1 MRVISV
7 DEEWVSPDS
16 LVHWYRGTVDV
27 TRQVTDFDLLRLPGL
42 EYISNT
48 QLDMPERTL
57 RTQACWYT
65 LTPATMAA
73 IGIDKGDVLG
83 SLHAAEHASI
93 ALLPLLANCDR
104 WDLGGLSTNLHTD
117 TDLPTVFVHDAYP
130 GGAGY
135 AHYGFAHAREWIER
149 TYQAVS
155 ECHCHD
161 GCPRCIQSPKCGN
174 GNEPLSK
181 SGAER
186 LLGFLVEHSPFEEI
200 PRKLSD
206 TK

>member
-1 MRVISV
+1 
-7 DEEWVSPDS
+7 
-16 LVHWYRGTVDV
+16 
-27 TRQVTDFDLLRLPGL
+27 
-42 EYISNT
+42 
-48 QLDMPERTL
+48 MPERTL

-73 IGIDKGDVLG
+73 IGIDKRDVLG

-135 AHYGFAHAREWIER
+135 AHYGFAHAREWMER

-155 ECHCHD
+155 ECQCHD
-161 GCPRCIQSPKCGN
+161 GCPRCVQSPKCGN

-181 SGAER
+181 SGAEF

-200 PRKLSD
+200 PRKLPD

>member
-1 MRVISV
+1 M
-7 DEEWVSPDS
+7 
-16 LVHWYRGTVDV
+16 

-42 EYISNT
+42 EFISNT
-48 QLDMPERTL
+48 QLAMPERTL

-65 LTPATMAA
+65 LSPSTMASL
-73 IGIDKGDVLG
+73 GIDRGSVLG
-83 SLHAAEHASI
+83 ALHAAEHASI
-93 ALLPLLANCDR
+93 ALLPLCANCDR

-117 TDLPTVFVHDAYP
+117 TNLPTVFVHDSYP

-135 AHYGFAHAREWIER
+135 AHFGFKHAREWIER
-149 TYQAVS
+149 TYQAVA
-155 ECHCHD
+155 ECQCHD

-181 SGAER
+181 EGARR
-186 LLGFLVEHSPFEEI
+186 LLEFLCEHSPFEEI
-200 PRKLSD
+200 PRKLPD